1 MKIGSMIYA
10 RVDAMN
16 IVDFARVS
24 EECGFESV
32 WQADH
37 THRPVTE
44 VERPLLKQGTLHDH
58 AFLEDQWVVLGAM
71 AAVTSQVKLGTAITL
86 VMQRDPIVLAKEV
99 ATVDQISGGRVILGV
114 GFGHQRSPYVKEM
127 LNHGTTRETR
137 FDVVRE
143 RVLAMREIW
152 TKEEAEFHGK
162 HVNFDPIWSFPK
174 PQQQPCPPVLL
185 GSSGGRFRK
194 HWERRL
200 GWLLDYCDGWL
211 PTSREP
217 ELAARVQELQSMAR
231 ERGRPTYDVTVLFLD
246 PLDEAAIARME
257 NAGVNRI
264 IYFPPCAPAEVLVPQ
279 LQQYGKLAQKYS

>member
-1 MKIGSMIYA
+1 MIYA

-162 HVNFDPIWSFPK
+162 PRELRSNLVVPETPAAAMPAGAAGLQRRALS
-174 PQQQPCPPVLL
+174 QALGTAAGLVARLL
-185 GSSGGRFRK
+185 
-194 HWERRL
+194 
-200 GWLLDYCDGWL
+200 
-211 PTSREP
+211 
-217 ELAARVQELQSMAR
+217 
-231 ERGRPTYDVTVLFLD
+231 
-246 PLDEAAIARME
+246 
-257 NAGVNRI
+257 
-264 IYFPPCAPAEVLVPQ
+264 
-279 LQQYGKLAQKYS
+279 